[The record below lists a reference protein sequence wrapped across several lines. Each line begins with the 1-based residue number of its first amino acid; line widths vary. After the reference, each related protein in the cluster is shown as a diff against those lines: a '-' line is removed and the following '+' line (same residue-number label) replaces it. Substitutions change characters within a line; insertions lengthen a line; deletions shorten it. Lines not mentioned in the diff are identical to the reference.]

1 MAKNKNIT
9 VTDLTEHLPATK
21 TPYPNDFIDFLG
33 GKEALNKIDI
43 YGHRIIF
50 CIMEMLKSVQVFS
63 PKFNETL
70 KMIEDE
76 MIIDLEKGRIST
88 KATVLKEEVEKRR
101 KLEIGNKLAIIEE
114 KYFANNFNMLQFVIP
129 TRALNDGGS
138 IKVESNTVFHN
149 QLKMFRTIGLHE
161 IISGNG
167 KEKMMTSLID
177 NPIYEVGQSYI
188 RFYMSK
194 QVAEMLINNSNGYAE
209 VYRNIIF
216 QIKSVDPL
224 NFYLFLKRKFGK
236 FNGGTIKIEKLVLE
250 MQMPDH
256 CLTPSRMKTYLDSIK
271 NNLDKHNNISFG
283 YKIEQKEIT
292 FSLLETPLIIDDIN
306 ITSDDYRLKNALKY
320 IKKTR
325 KLSASEYD
333 LIKKIF
339 DKNTYEQLQ
348 QITKINK
355 SKNITGTEY
364 AKWFMNECV
373 KVNLL

>member
-1 MAKNKNIT
+1 
-9 VTDLTEHLPATK
+9 
-21 TPYPNDFIDFLG
+21 
-33 GKEALNKIDI
+33 
-43 YGHRIIF
+43 
-50 CIMEMLKSVQVFS
+50 
-63 PKFNETL
+63 
-70 KMIEDE
+70 
-76 MIIDLEKGRIST
+76 
-88 KATVLKEEVEKRR
+88 
-101 KLEIGNKLAIIEE
+101 
-114 KYFANNFNMLQFVIP
+114 
-129 TRALNDGGS
+129 
-138 IKVESNTVFHN
+138 
-149 QLKMFRTIGLHE
+149 
-161 IISGNG
+161 
-167 KEKMMTSLID
+167 
-177 NPIYEVGQSYI
+177 
-188 RFYMSK
+188 
-194 QVAEMLINNSNGYAE
+194 
-209 VYRNIIF
+209 
-216 QIKSVDPL
+216 
-224 NFYLFLKRKFGK
+224 
-236 FNGGTIKIEKLVLE
+236 

-292 FSLLETPLIIDDIN
+292 FSLFETPLIIDDIN